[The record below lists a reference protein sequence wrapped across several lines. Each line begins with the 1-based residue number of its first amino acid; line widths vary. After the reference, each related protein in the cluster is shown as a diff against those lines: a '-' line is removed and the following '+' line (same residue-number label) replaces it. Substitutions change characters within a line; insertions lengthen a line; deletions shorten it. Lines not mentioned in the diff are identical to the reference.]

1 MNTERIERLEQ
12 LADELASMDAATVAV
27 TEDYRLAL
35 DNQRRELTRLV
46 ARMNAARAA
55 IRNSPF
61 WTQTKGT
68 GVGALLLAVDA
79 MLVSDAVTAEDAA

>member
-35 DNQRRELTRLV
+35 DAQRRELTRLV
-46 ARMNAARAA
+46 ARMKAARE
-55 IRNSPF
+55 ILSDP
-61 WTQTKGT
+61 TLKQYPVGT
-68 GVGALLLAVDA
+68 HVGKVLSNLRALLADDASEAVA
-79 MLVSDAVTAEDAA
+79 